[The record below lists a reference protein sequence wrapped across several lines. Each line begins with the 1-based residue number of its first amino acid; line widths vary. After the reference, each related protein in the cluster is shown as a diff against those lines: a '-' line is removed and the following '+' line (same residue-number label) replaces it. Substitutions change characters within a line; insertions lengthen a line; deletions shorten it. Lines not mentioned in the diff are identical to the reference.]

1 VGRAVGDLEADHVSR
16 EVDFDLSV
24 HHAEFLFLSFSSVW
38 LGGAGGGRCCFTR
51 CVVMQAN
58 IQQAVIIRGD
68 WASSFSSPSDNQN
81 PSFSDL
87 LAASDSVY
95 YEEGG
100 AE

>member
-1 VGRAVGDLEADHVSR
+1 M
-16 EVDFDLSV
+16 SV
-24 HHAEFLFLSFSSVW
+24 ARLTLIFPCITRSSCFSPSLRFGW
-38 LGGAGGGRCCFTR
+38 GGAGGGRCCFTR